1 MSKLSDFS
9 NEKQNLPVVNFQNKA
24 SKKELIKAYK
34 TVAKK
39 IVSQPKNS
47 LKLNSSFLNKIAN
60 FFSNKKSS
68 QRFTHK
74 ENKKVT
80 ENQNKKEK
88 SLTNKPS
95 SWENVKTLKKDKQ
108 EKKAL
113 KLLLNLD
120 FQPTE
125 NMRNYILS
133 AIKMKIK
140 PNIFSSNP
148 NSWLLLSK
156 KEAQALIKDILPND
170 LKKIREHL
178 AKTQGQNHNQNPS
191 INRKDISNLAIN
203 TINQSTPSL
212 TANIVESSITS
223 IAQSLEQ
230 GIEI

>member
-9 NEKQNLPVVNFQNKA
+9 NDKQNLPMVNFQNKA

-39 IVSQPKNS
+39 IVSQQNNS
-47 LKLNSSFLNKIAN
+47 LKLNNSFLNKIEN

-74 ENKKVT
+74 E
-80 ENQNKKEK
+80 NKKEK

-148 NSWLLLSK
+148 NSWLLLNK
-156 KEAQALIKDILPND
+156 KEAKALIKDILP
-170 LKKIREHL
+170 
-178 AKTQGQNHNQNPS
+178 
-191 INRKDISNLAIN
+191 
-203 TINQSTPSL
+203 
-212 TANIVESSITS
+212 V
-223 IAQSLEQ
+223 
-230 GIEI
+230 